1 MIKAVENEL
10 TLDPSLKVNALAVKR
25 KLEKFITALDHSSTM
40 QVVSPAYQWA
50 QSPSMVYLDIKFSH
64 RLDSPGCLEVANP
77 DVSITDS
84 KLTFTANCARST
96 QRIKI
101 SLELEFY
108 TDINSA
114 ESNYSFTSV
123 GRLNVNLKK
132 KEDSAWPKPMKG
144 RKPSNV
150 HTWWEMKEKYSK
162 VMSKFTGEEDDDEDK
177 PKLKRSP
184 ESLINDDKE
193 DL

>member
-1 MIKAVENEL
+1 MIKAVEKEVSI
-10 TLDPSLKVNALAVKR
+10 DPSLKVSALAVKR
-25 KLEKFITALDHSSTM
+25 RLEKFVTALEHSSTM
-40 QVVSPAYQWA
+40 QVVAPAYQWA

-77 DVSITDS
+77 QVNITDS
-84 KLTFTANCARST
+84 KLTFIANCARST

-101 SLELEFY
+101 NLDLEFY
-108 TDINSA
+108 TQVNSS
-114 ESNYSFTSV
+114 ESSYSFTSV
-123 GRLNVNLKK
+123 GRLNVNLRKLQ
-132 KEDSAWPKPMKG
+132 DSSWPKPMKG

-162 VMSKFTGEEDDDEDK
+162 LMKKYSDDDDEDDDK
-177 PKLKRSP
+177 PRLKRSP
-184 ESLINDDKE
+184 DSPASTDKE